1 MHTLSRCMNR
11 RVFLA
16 LASAL
21 PIAPCTAAVMRRFQS
36 TMERVNVLELYT
48 SEGCSSC
55 PPADESFSRLKQD
68 ADLWSKLIPLAFHVD
83 YWDYLG
89 WKDPFANAKHSS
101 RQRRYAAKWQA
112 RTVYTPGLVLN
123 GQESRSL
130 KASSAQTLRPGVL
143 SLTEQDTST
152 WQLKFAPRADL
163 TGLRY
168 HLALLGFDLTSKVTH
183 GENAGSTL
191 THDFVV
197 LEHLT
202 STTGTMKSQTKGAG
216 AIAAW
221 VSLGDDPT
229 PVQATGGWL
238 R

>member
-1 MHTLSRCMNR
+1 MNR
-11 RVFLA
+11 RLFIA
-16 LASAL
+16 LASAMPL
-21 PIAPCTAAVMRRFQS
+21 APCSAAALRRYASTA
-36 TMERVNVLELYT
+36 ERVNVLELYT

-55 PPADESFSRLKQD
+55 PPADESFSRLKQE
-68 ADLWSKLIPLAFHVD
+68 ADLWTKLIPLAFHVD

-101 RQRRYAAKWQA
+101 RQRQYAAKWLA
-112 RTVYTPGLVLN
+112 RTVYTPGLVMN

-130 KASSAQTLRPGVL
+130 KAASAQAQLPGVL
-143 SLTEQDTST
+143 TLSEQAKGI
-152 WQLKFAPRADL
+152 WQIKFAPRVDL
-163 TGLRY
+163 TGVRY

-191 THDFVV
+191 KHDFVV

-202 STTGTMKSQTKGAG
+202 STTGTLKPQMKGAG

-221 VSLGDDPT
+221 VSQGDDPT
-229 PVQATGGWL
+229 PVQAVGGWL
-238 R
+238 G